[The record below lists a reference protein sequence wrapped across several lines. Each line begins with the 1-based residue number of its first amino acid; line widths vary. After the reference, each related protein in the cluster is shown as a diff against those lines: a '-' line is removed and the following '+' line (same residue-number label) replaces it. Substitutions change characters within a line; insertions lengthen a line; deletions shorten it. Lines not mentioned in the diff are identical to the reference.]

1 MKGGGGVGGIL
12 RCFLKKDLGMNLVNS
27 VGNGVARVQFD
38 GGEGGFTG
46 SWG

>member
-1 MKGGGGVGGIL
+1 MCNNIFKKGG
-12 RCFLKKDLGMNLVNS
+12 KDKWAFFNLVYS

-46 SWG
+46 SGG